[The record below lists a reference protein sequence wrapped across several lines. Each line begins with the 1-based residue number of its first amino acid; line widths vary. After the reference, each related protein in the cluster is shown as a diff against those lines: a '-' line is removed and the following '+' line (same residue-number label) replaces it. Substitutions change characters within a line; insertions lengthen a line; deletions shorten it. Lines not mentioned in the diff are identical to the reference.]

1 MEDQTP
7 FAGTK
12 PLNIGT
18 ACGGIV
24 LRDHGSVVDGRLWL
38 RALFGGLSSALMLGA
53 FFGAAG
59 RLDWAEGWAF
69 LALLVTGQSVS
80 ALYIRRR
87 QPGLLSRRSRPG
99 KGTKV
104 WDKAWLSVFA
114 LHYLAIMF
122 VGALDSGRFG
132 WSSMPTWL
140 WGLGAALYMVSLVL
154 VTRAMAA
161 NPFFEKTV
169 RIQTE
174 LDHRVIDSGPYRFVR
189 HPGYVGTIL
198 GFLLATPM
206 LLGSWW
212 AFLPA
217 ISAAAWLVLRT
228 CIEDRTLRRE
238 LPGYADYARRVRYRL
253 LPGVW

>member
-1 MEDQTP
+1 M
-7 FAGTK
+7 
-12 PLNIGT
+12 
-18 ACGGIV
+18 
-24 LRDHGSVVDGRLWL
+24 DGRLWL
-38 RALFGGLSSALMLGA
+38 RILSGVLGVALTLGT

-59 RLDWAEGWAF
+59 RLDWVEGWAF
-69 LALLVTGQSVS
+69 LALLAAGQSVS
-80 ALYIRRR
+80 ALYVRRR

-99 KGTKV
+99 RGTKV

-114 LHYLAIMF
+114 LLYLAIMV

-132 WSSMPTWL
+132 WSSVPSWL
-140 WGLGAALYMVSLVL
+140 WGVGAALYMVFLVL
-154 VTRAMAA
+154 VTRCMAA

-198 GFLLATPM
+198 GFLLAPPM

-217 ISAAAWLVLRT
+217 ISAASWLVLRT
-228 CIEDRTLRRE
+228 GLEDRILRRE